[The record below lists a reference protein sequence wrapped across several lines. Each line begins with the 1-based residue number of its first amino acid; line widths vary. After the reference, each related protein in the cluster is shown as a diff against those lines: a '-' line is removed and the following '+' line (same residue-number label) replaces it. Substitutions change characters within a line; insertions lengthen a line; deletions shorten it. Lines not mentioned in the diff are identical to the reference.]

1 MVCVQDEEI
10 DEDIAFGEDNED
22 VETAIKRKTSSVL
35 PRTEEVNLHSDEDV
49 REEEDEDDEDDEDED
64 KDGEED
70 ERDHYRAR
78 VQSKAATGH
87 RPKTTTIFAE
97 SDEEGEEEKDDDDDD
112 DDEEEEEE
120 EDAEKKHQNMLQAV
134 TRKASEAQQGM
145 NFCFFVW
152 ILEMKQERFP
162 RICDFSYTS
171 I

>member
-22 VETAIKRKTSSVL
+22 VETTIKRKTSSVL
-35 PRTEEVNLHSDEDV
+35 PRTKEVNLNSDEDV
-49 REEEDEDDEDDEDED
+49 SEEEDEDDEDDEDED
-64 KDGEED
+64 EDGEEY

-78 VQSKAATGH
+78 VQGKAATGL

-97 SDEEGEEEKDDDDDD
+97 SDEEGEEEKDD

-134 TRKASEAQQGM
+134 TRKASEARQGM
-145 NFCFFVW
+145 NSRFFVW
-152 ILEMKQERFP
+152 ILEMKQQRFP
-162 RICDFSYTS
+162 RICDFSCIS

>member
-1 MVCVQDEEI
+1 VQDEEI

-22 VETAIKRKTSSVL
+22 VETTIKRKTSSVL
-35 PRTEEVNLHSDEDV
+35 PRTKEVNLNSDEDV
-49 REEEDEDDEDDEDED
+49 SEEEDEDDEDDEDED

-87 RPKTTTIFAE
+87 RPKITTIFAE
-97 SDEEGEEEKDDDDDD
+97 SDEEGEEEKDDDDEEDD
-112 DDEEEEEE
+112 EE
-120 EDAEKKHQNMLQAV
+120 EDAEKKHQNMLQTV
-134 TRKASEAQQGM
+134 TRKASEARQGM

-152 ILEMKQERFP
+152 ILEMEQQRFP
-162 RICDFSYTS
+162 RICDFSYVS